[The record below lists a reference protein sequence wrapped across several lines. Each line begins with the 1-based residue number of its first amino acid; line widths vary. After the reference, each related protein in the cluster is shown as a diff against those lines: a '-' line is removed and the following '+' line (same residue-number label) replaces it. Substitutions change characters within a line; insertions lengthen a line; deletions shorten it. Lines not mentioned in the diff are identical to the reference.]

1 VSPVARGSR
10 SHARIGLVLA
20 AVAILAAL
28 AMPAG
33 VSAHALLQ
41 RSDPAPGSTLGRS
54 PDSVLLV
61 FTERP
66 DLRLTSIRV
75 LDASGTD
82 HVAGDPFVGEPAGES
97 VVGVMTDELPDGV
110 YTVSWRTVSAVDGHI
125 SAGSFAFGV
134 GVAPPSGPSDP
145 AAGVGQVGSPPAI
158 VARWVL
164 YIGLI
169 VLIGAAFAAVAVARR
184 PAPDL
189 LALAAIGWILS
200 AAGSVGVVGVQ
211 WAETGAPLET
221 LPSTSVGAAAFARVS
236 ALALVGL
243 SLAGLATVRTL
254 AGTRGWLLA
263 GLAASLLLVADVAT
277 GHAAAGA
284 GWLVQIAVQS
294 VHGIA
299 AAAWLGGLAGLLV
312 LLRTT
317 PAGERLPTAKR
328 FSNWAAVALV
338 AVALTGVVRAVAE
351 IGRFEALFT
360 TDFGQVVI
368 AKSVL
373 LVVIAGLGAV
383 NRFINLRDAARVLG
397 GLRRFGSAE
406 LVLAI
411 GVLGLSAFL
420 VNLTPPMSAGEPEK
434 APPPIV
440 ALGSDFGTSVK
451 LRLIGSPGFA
461 GENAI
466 DVTVVD
472 YDTGEPV
479 DATAVEL
486 RFELVSQSE
495 VEPSTLEL
503 ERTGPGRFGA
513 DAQNLSIDGIYR
525 ATATVTVPGGAVD
538 VPLLLVTTVPAQ
550 PVDVLVSPDL
560 PTIYTVGLGEHGS
573 AQVYLDPGRAGQNE
587 LHVTF
592 FDTAGQ
598 AFPVPAVTF
607 AAVGDGGASFLP
619 TPRQLD
625 VGHFVATIDT
635 GSGDL
640 AVDIVGPLPPAAGPG
655 QVHVHV
661 TIEVQH
667 EPHPA

>member
-1 VSPVARGSR
+1 MSLGARTPR
-10 SHARIGLVLA
+10 SLARAALALA
-20 AVAILAAL
+20 AVAIFAAV
-28 AMPAG
+28 AAPAG
-33 VSAHALLQ
+33 VSAHALL
-41 RSDPAPGSTLGRS
+41 RSSDPAPGATLGRAPEVIS
-54 PDSVLLV
+54 LT
-61 FTERP
+61 FTETP

-75 LDASGTD
+75 LDASGAD
-82 HVAGDPFVGEPAGES
+82 HVEGEPYDSIPLGTPDATVS
-97 VVGVMTDELPDGV
+97 VTALPDGV
-110 YTVSWRTVSAVDGHI
+110 YTVSWRTVSAVDGHV

-134 GVAPPSGPSDP
+134 GVASPSGPPGQDTG
-145 AAGVGQVGSPPAI
+145 GVGQTGSPPAI

-164 YIGLI
+164 YIGLV

-189 LALAAIGWILS
+189 LAMAAVGWLLS
-200 AAGSVGVVGVQ
+200 AAGTAGVVGVQ

-221 LPSTSVGAAAFARVS
+221 LPSTSVGAAALARVA

-243 SLAGLATVRTL
+243 SLAALATARTL
-254 AGTRGWLLA
+254 AGTRGWLFA
-263 GLAASLLLVADVAT
+263 GVAACLVVVADVAT
-277 GHAAAGA
+277 GHAAAGE
-284 GWLVQIAVQS
+284 GWLGQIAVQS
-294 VHGIA
+294 VHGIG

-317 PAGERLPTAKR
+317 PAGERLSTAKR
-328 FSNWAAVALV
+328 FSNWAAIALV

-351 IGRFEALFT
+351 IGTVEALLG
-360 TDFGQVVI
+360 TDFGRIAI
-368 AKSVL
+368 AKSAFL
-373 LVVIAGLGAV
+373 LVIAALGAV
-383 NRFINLRDAARVLG
+383 NRFINLRDAARVLS

-420 VNLTPPMSAGEPEK
+420 VNLTPPTSAGEPVK

-451 LRLIGSPGFA
+451 LRLIGSPGLA

-472 YDTGEPV
+472 FDTDEPV
-479 DATAVEL
+479 DATGVEL
-486 RFELVSQSE
+486 RFELVSQPD
-495 VEPSTLEL
+495 VEPSTLDL

-513 DAQNLSIDGIYR
+513 NAQNLSIDGIYR
-525 ATATVTVPGGAVD
+525 VTATVTVPGGAVD
-538 VPLLLVTTVPAQ
+538 VPLLIATTVPEQ
-550 PVDVLVSPDL
+550 PVEVLVSPDV
-560 PTIYTVGLGEHGS
+560 PTLYNVGLGEHGF

-592 FDTAGQ
+592 FDTAGM

-607 AAVGDGGASFLP
+607 AAVGDAGAAFLP

-625 VGHFVATIDT
+625 VGHFVATVDT
-635 GSGDL
+635 GSGSL
-640 AVDIVGPLPPAAGPG
+640 AVDIVGPLPAGAGPG

-661 TIEVQH
+661 TIEVQ
-667 EPHPA
+667 P

>member
-1 VSPVARGSR
+1 MIRGAWAARASPRVA
-10 SHARIGLVLA
+10 LVLA
-20 AVAILAAL
+20 AVAILAA
-28 AMPAG
+28 AAAPAL
-33 VSAHALLQ
+33 VSAHALL
-41 RSDPAPGSTLGRS
+41 RSSDPAPGATLGRS
-54 PDSVLLV
+54 PASVTLT
-61 FTERP
+61 FTETP

-82 HVAGDPFVGEPAGES
+82 HVADEPYDAPAPGDLDAAVTIDA
-97 VVGVMTDELPDGV
+97 LPDGV
-110 YTVSWRTVSAVDGHI
+110 YTVSWRTVSAVDGHV

-134 GVAPPSGPSDP
+134 GVPPPSGPPDQETG
-145 AAGVGQVGSPPAI
+145 GVGQTGSPPAI

-164 YIGLI
+164 YIGLV

-184 PAPDL
+184 PVPDL
-189 LALAAIGWILS
+189 LAMAAIGWVMA
-200 AAGSVGVVGVQ
+200 AAGTVGVVGVQ

-221 LPSTSVGAAAFARVS
+221 LPSTSVGAAALARVG
-236 ALALVGL
+236 ALALVGF
-243 SLAGLATVRTL
+243 SLAALATVKTF
-254 AGTRGWLLA
+254 AGTLGWIFA
-263 GLAASLLLVADVAT
+263 GIAACLVLVADVAT
-277 GHAAAGA
+277 GHAAAGE
-284 GWLVQIAVQS
+284 GWLAQIAVQS
-294 VHGIA
+294 VHGIG

-312 LLRTT
+312 VLRTT
-317 PAGERLPTAKR
+317 PAAERLSTARR

-351 IGRFEALFT
+351 IGTVEALLE
-360 TDFGQVVI
+360 TDFGRVAI
-368 AKSVL
+368 AKSGF

-397 GLRRFGSAE
+397 GLRRFGTAE
-406 LVLAI
+406 LVLAV

-420 VNLTPPMSAGEPEK
+420 VNLTPPTSAGVPEK

-451 LRLIGSPGFA
+451 VRLIGSPGLA
-461 GENAI
+461 GENTI

-479 DATAVEL
+479 EAAGAEL
-486 RFELVSQSE
+486 RFELVSQPD

-503 ERTGPGRFGA
+503 APTGPGRFGA

-525 ATATVTVPGGAVD
+525 VTATVTVPGGAVD
-538 VPLLLVTTVPAQ
+538 VPLLLATTVPAQ
-550 PVDVLVSPDL
+550 PVEVLVSPDL
-560 PTIYTVGLGEHGS
+560 PTIYNVGLGTHGF

-592 FDTAGQ
+592 FDAAGL

-607 AAVGDGGASFLP
+607 AAVGGAAALLP

-635 GSGDL
+635 DPGDL
-640 AVDIVGPLPPAAGPG
+640 AVDIVGPLPSAAGPG

-661 TIEVQH
+661 TIEVQ
-667 EPHPA
+667 P

>member
-1 VSPVARGSR
+1 VSRWRARV
-10 SHARIGLVLA
+10 GLVLV
-20 AVAILAAL
+20 AVAILAAV
-28 AMPAG
+28 ATPAG

-61 FTERP
+61 FSERP
-66 DLRLTSIRV
+66 DLRLTSIGV

-82 HVAGDPFVGEPAGES
+82 HVTGDPFVGDPAGDA
-97 VVGVMTDELPDGV
+97 VIGVMTDELPDGV
-110 YTVSWRTVSAVDGHI
+110 YTVSWRTVSAVDSHV

-134 GVAPPSGPSDP
+134 GVAPSGPPDGETG
-145 AAGVGQVGSPPAI
+145 GVGQTGSPPAI
-158 VARWVL
+158 VGRWVL
-164 YIGLI
+164 YIGLV

-189 LALAAIGWILS
+189 LAMAVIGWILS
-200 AAGSVGVVGVQ
+200 AAGTVGVVGVQ

-221 LPSTSVGAAAFARVS
+221 LPSTSVGAAALARVG

-243 SLAGLATVRTL
+243 SLAGLATVRAL

-263 GLAASLLLVADVAT
+263 GLAACLVLVADVAT
-277 GHAAAGA
+277 GHAAAGE
-284 GWLVQIAVQS
+284 GWLGQIAVQS
-294 VHGIA
+294 VHGIG

-317 PAGERLPTAKR
+317 PAAERLPTAKR

-338 AVALTGVVRAVAE
+338 AVALTGIVRAVAE
-351 IGRFEALFT
+351 IGTVEALLS
-360 TDFGQVVI
+360 TDFGRVAI
-368 AKSVL
+368 AKSAF

-420 VNLTPPMSAGEPEK
+420 VNLTPPTSAGEPET

-440 ALGSDFGTSVK
+440 ALGSDFGTSIK
-451 LRLIGSPGFA
+451 LRLIGSPGLA
-461 GENAI
+461 GENDI
-466 DVTVVD
+466 DVTIVD
-472 YDTGEPV
+472 FDTGEPV

-486 RFELVSQSE
+486 RFELVSQAG
-495 VEPSTLEL
+495 VGPSTLEL
-503 ERTGPGRFGA
+503 ERNGPGRFGA
-513 DAQNLSIDGIYR
+513 HAQNLSIDGIYR
-525 ATATVTVPGGAVD
+525 VTATVTVPGGAVD
-538 VPLLLVTTVPAQ
+538 VPLVLVTTVPEQ

-560 PTIYTVGLGEHGS
+560 PTIYTVGLGERGS
-573 AQVYLDPGRAGQNE
+573 AQVYLDPGRTGQNE

-592 FDTAGQ
+592 FDPTGQ
-598 AFPVPAVTF
+598 APLPVPAVTF
-607 AAVGDGGASFLP
+607 AAVGDGGAAVLP

-625 VGHFVATIDT
+625 VGHFVATVDT
-635 GSGDL
+635 GSGNL
-640 AVDIVGPLPPAAGPG
+640 AVDVVGPLPPAAGPG

-661 TIEVQH
+661 TIEVQS
-667 EPHPA
+667 

>member
-1 VSPVARGSR
+1 MSRGARPWRPG
-10 SHARIGLVLA
+10 ARARARLVLA
-20 AVAILAAL
+20 AVAILAA
-28 AMPAG
+28 AAAPAG
-33 VSAHALLQ
+33 ASAHALLE
-41 RSDPAPGSTLGRS
+41 RSIPAPGSTLGRS

-61 FTERP
+61 FSERA

-75 LDASGTD
+75 LDGSGTD
-82 HVAGDPFVGEPAGES
+82 HVAGDPFVGDPAEEA
-97 VVGVMTDELPDGV
+97 VIGVMTNELPDGV
-110 YTVSWRTVSAVDGHI
+110 YTVSWRTVSAVDGHV
-125 SAGSFAFGV
+125 SAGSFVFGV
-134 GVAPPSGPSDP
+134 GVAPPSGPPDQEP
-145 AAGVGQVGSPPAI
+145 GGVGQTGSPPAI

-164 YIGLI
+164 YVGLV

-189 LALAAIGWILS
+189 LAMAAIGWLLS
-200 AAGSVGVVGVQ
+200 AAGTAGVVGVQ
-211 WAETGAPLET
+211 WIETGAPLET
-221 LPSTSVGAAAFARVS
+221 LPSTSVGAAALLRVGT
-236 ALALVGL
+236 LALVSL
-243 SLAGLATVRTL
+243 SLAALATVKML
-254 AGTRGWLLA
+254 AATRGWLFV
-263 GLAASLLLVADVAT
+263 GFAACLVLVADVAT
-277 GHAAAGA
+277 GHAAAGE
-284 GWLVQIAVQS
+284 GWLGQIAVQS
-294 VHGIA
+294 VHGIG

-338 AVALTGVVRAVAE
+338 AVALTGIVRAVAE
-351 IGRFEALFT
+351 IGTVEALLG
-360 TDFGQVVI
+360 TDFGRVAI
-368 AKSVL
+368 AKSAF

-383 NRFINLRDAARVLG
+383 NRFINLRDPARVLG

-406 LVLAI
+406 LALAI

-420 VNLTPPMSAGEPEK
+420 VNLTPPTSAGEPETP
-434 APPPIV
+434 PPPIV
-440 ALGSDFGTSVK
+440 AHGSDFGTSVK
-451 LRLIGSPGFA
+451 LRLIGSPGLA
-461 GENAI
+461 GENTI

-472 YDTGEPV
+472 FDTEEPV
-479 DATAVEL
+479 DATGVEL

-503 ERTGPGRFGA
+503 AQTGPGRFSG

-525 ATATVTVPGGAVD
+525 VTATVTVPGGAVD
-538 VPLLLVTTVPAQ
+538 VPLLLVTTVPEQ
-550 PVDVLVSPDL
+550 PVDILVSPDL

-592 FDTAGQ
+592 FDTVGQ
-598 AFPVPAVTF
+598 ALPVPAVTF
-607 AAVGDGGASFLP
+607 AAIGDAGGAAFLP

-635 GSGDL
+635 GSGNL
-640 AVDIVGPLPPAAGPG
+640 AVDIVGALPPAAGPG

-661 TIEVQH
+661 TIEVQ
-667 EPHPA
+667 P